1 MGFAFSKLVRYAAVT
16 AFCLVAIACGPNETV
31 LRSNTPTPVPSG
43 PSPTQPPS
51 NDPLEKEIEAMQT
64 ADFNFI
70 YVLKRPDGGVF
81 DADDKSQV
89 RKVTANVNRRTLSDD
104 EKAVIIGSNTQLPAN
119 LIDTI
124 KARFVFE
131 DHSKPGLE
139 VTNSNAAAN
148 TNMTPSQPAHVR

>member
-1 MGFAFSKLVRYAAVT
+1 
-16 AFCLVAIACGPNETV
+16 
-31 LRSNTPTPVPSG
+31 VPSG
-43 PSPTQPPS
+43 PAPTQPSS

-70 YVLKRPDGGVF
+70 YVLKRRDGGVL
-81 DADDKSQV
+81 DTDDKSVV

-124 KARFVFE
+124 KERFAFE
-131 DHSKPGLE
+131 DHSKPGVE
-139 VTNSNAAAN
+139 ITNNNAAADA
-148 TNMTPSQPAHVR
+148 NMTPSQPAHVR